1 MLTVYLYYH
10 KINQGD
16 GMNREIRI
24 PKQNRSIEKKNKI
37 IDAAY
42 KIFNAKG
49 YHNTT
54 TAEIAKEAGIATGSV
69 YAYFKDKKDIF
80 IEALFKYN
88 DIILEIIMKE
98 FNQINL
104 EEDLSNVIKTM
115 VNVLIDCHNLSKNFH
130 DEIMSLSFLE
140 QDIHTKLKIQ
150 NQKIINTIL
159 TQLESKNILIQNS
172 REKMFLI
179 LNVADSLCHELSY
192 SSNYSLNKDIA
203 INECVYMIKSLL
215 LH

>member
-1 MLTVYLYYH
+1 
-10 KINQGD
+10 
-16 GMNREIRI
+16 MNREIRI